1 MAQVLGLD
9 AVLWIADSS
18 GSGGIAG
25 TYIEM
30 TNARNVTLS
39 LETAEAD
46 VTTRANSGWRA
57 TTPTLKDASVEFEM
71 IYDTA
76 DAGFTE
82 VQEAVRQIP
91 GVAAATIRW
100 PDPCG
105 PASLRAECDA
115 AIARR
120 SAKETAKRASN
131 ESWTLK
137 KRKELR
143 AWKAERDAL
152 ARRCKETKAAM
163 EKKTKAYRREM
174 DRYVEV
180 KGEEDLKERMLS
192 ESLRR
197 KPTSRAGD
205 HA

>member
-1 MAQVLGLD
+1 MAANQRPDRDELTARLRKFGISDALCDRVHHEGVEAVLKAPKGPKKKDPVAGAREDDAAKNVQPKHRKSALD
-9 AVLWIADSS
+9 ALSRPKMARGLLESYS
-18 GSGGIAG
+18 G
-25 TYIEM
+25 T
-30 TNARNVTLS
+30 
-39 LETAEAD
+39 D
-46 VTTRANSGWRA
+46 
-57 TTPTLKDASVEFEM
+57 PTEFRYWKGVELK
-71 IYDTA
+71 
-76 DAGFTE
+76 
-82 VQEAVRQIP
+82 
-91 GVAAATIRW
+91 
-100 PDPCG
+100 
-105 PASLRAECDA
+105 
-115 AIARR
+115 RR

>member
-1 MAQVLGLD
+1 MAKGL
-9 AVLWIADSS
+9 LESYS
-18 GSGGIAG
+18 G
-25 TYIEM
+25 T
-30 TNARNVTLS
+30 
-39 LETAEAD
+39 D
-46 VTTRANSGWRA
+46 
-57 TTPTLKDASVEFEM
+57 PTEFRYWKGVELK
-71 IYDTA
+71 
-76 DAGFTE
+76 
-82 VQEAVRQIP
+82 
-91 GVAAATIRW
+91 
-100 PDPCG
+100 
-105 PASLRAECDA
+105 
-115 AIARR
+115 RR